1 MKHHVENC
9 EPINDSNQRTVTAIN
24 EQLLGYQVVLQAHN
38 QKRSKVR
45 ARSHLSKAVNMKL
58 ASSNNSSKSSS
69 SPIPVMLVVAAM
81 LSLSATAF
89 QPAAVRTTSTKQR
102 SDTTVLQYRY
112 NTADTMEDQPILM
125 QLANGNLAAT
135 EGTIVSSSGSSFLQ
149 MMAAQDHDL
158 SAMDE
163 YLEYVDKR
171 YARMHP
177 HEVTLTSSSSPAAVV
192 ATAVHMSTSTTA
204 ATTTNDEEKAPL
216 YKLGLSRLASSH
228 LRNRLLQKHARTSIT
243 MTLLVR
249 YVSRFLKPLSVLFG
263 TILVVTAFARGN
275 GYSA

>member
-1 MKHHVENC
+1 M
-9 EPINDSNQRTVTAIN
+9 
-24 EQLLGYQVVLQAHN
+24 
-38 QKRSKVR
+38 
-45 ARSHLSKAVNMKL
+45 L
-58 ASSNNSSKSSS
+58 A
-69 SPIPVMLVVAAM
+69 VAAM

-89 QPAAVRTTSTKQR
+89 QPAAARTSTAQR
-102 SDTTVLQYRY
+102 SGNTLLQYRY
-112 NTADTMEDQPILM
+112 NTAANTMEDQPILM

-135 EGTIVSSSGSSFLQ
+135 EGTIVSSSGSSFLE

-177 HEVTLTSSSSPAAVV
+177 QEVTLTSSSSPAAAV

-204 ATTTNDEEKAPL
+204 AKTNDEKSPL
-216 YKLGLSRLASSH
+216 FRMGLSRLASTH
-228 LRNRLLQKHARTSIT
+228 LRQRLLQQHARTSIT

-249 YVSRFLKPLSVLFG
+249 CVSRFLKPLYVLCG
-263 TILVVTAFARGN
+263 AILVASAFVRGN
-275 GYSA
+275 YSA

>member
-1 MKHHVENC
+1 MTLVF
-9 EPINDSNQRTVTAIN
+9 ST
-24 EQLLGYQVVLQAHN
+24 
-38 QKRSKVR
+38 
-45 ARSHLSKAVNMKL
+45 
-58 ASSNNSSKSSS
+58 NSSKSSS
-69 SPIPVMLVVAAM
+69 SSIHVVLAVAAT

-89 QPAAVRTTSTKQR
+89 QPAAVRTSTKQR
-102 SDTTVLQYRY
+102 SGNTLLQYRY
-112 NTADTMEDQPILM
+112 AAADAMEDQPILM

-135 EGTIVSSSGSSFLQ
+135 EGTIVSSSGSSFLE

-177 HEVTLTSSSSPAAVV
+177 QEVTLSSSTSPAAAV

-204 ATTTNDEEKAPL
+204 AKTNDEKSPL
-216 YKLGLSRLASSH
+216 FRMGLSRLASTH
-228 LRNRLLQKHARTSIT
+228 LRQRLLQQHASNSIT

-249 YVSRFLKPLSVLFG
+249 CVSRFLKPLYVLCG
-263 TILVVTAFARGN
+263 AILVASAFLRGN
-275 GYSA
+275 YSA